1 MIEWNWYIKLF
12 FQYCSKSIILHFNCM
27 NKQKVLCYMSF
38 LPQTAYSFEIPMNRS
53 IIHVGNSTTLYKSA
67 NNQENVEFS
76 IIR

>member
-1 MIEWNWYIKLF
+1 
-12 FQYCSKSIILHFNCM
+12 M